1 MVTLHLLSPF
11 PGMAQ
16 AAQEDLQENREQD
29 GVSKKPAINPKVPR
43 ERNLKSRNAA
53 KGTTRIAPVHVVSPG
68 AGDTEH
74 HAPNAS
80 RTTTAV
86 QTGKKQK
93 GHTTVPRTLK
103 YELESAAFKDTYL
116 APGQRVYCLFPG
128 KKPRGKGA
136 LHQYRAQP
144 F

>member
-29 GVSKKPAINPKVPR
+29 GVSKKPGTNPKVPR
-43 ERNLKSRNAA
+43 DRNLKNRNAA
-53 KGTTRIAPVHVVSPG
+53 KGTTRTAPVHVVSPG
-68 AGDTEH
+68 DGDTEH

-80 RTTTAV
+80 RTTTSE
-86 QTGKKQK
+86 KKQK
-93 GHTTVPRTLK
+93 GRTTLPRTLK
-103 YELESAAFKDTYL
+103 YELESAAFKDKYL
-116 APGQRVYCLFPG
+116 APGERVYCLFPG
-128 KKPRGKGA
+128 EKPGKGA
-136 LHQYRAQP
+136 LHLYRAQP